1 MDLLHA
7 SYQPAPTAPTS
18 GGCSCRRPHGDAVNA
33 LAVALSHQRGAML
46 VAVRS
51 AACKAFKLKQLQLC
65 AASVRS
71 TPQITAAAYGN
82 HSFLKS
88 ITLLVLTQGVLHF
101 LTAGKILR
109 LVSKVHVRF
118 TF

>member
-1 MDLLHA
+1 MDSLHA

-18 GGCSCRRPHGDAVNA
+18 GECSCRRPHGDAVNA
-33 LAVALSHQRGAML
+33 LAVALSHQRVAML

-71 TPQITAAAYGN
+71 TPQIAAAAS

-101 LTAGKILR
+101 LTAVKMLH
-109 LVSKVHVRF
+109 LVSKVHVRC